1 MKIKYNWIVLI
12 ITAVTSL
19 GLGVWRS
26 IVINGGGEFFLD
38 KSLYSIVIFGLIILG
53 LIVGAVLTIIDRET
67 PQNYD
72 IEKNFFAG
80 FFGLLISIC
89 YITHGILGFM
99 NIADIPED
107 NNVIF
112 YITTNLFEILAGGV
126 FIMESVSSLV
136 GRNLLKTKPLL
147 TIVVPIMFAIRL
159 INKFFDYTKI
169 SVQSSE
175 MFDIVAIAIAAL
187 FIYYHAVMFAG
198 LKKSCV
204 KSLFLFGVP
213 MICASFASGA
223 DVAVS
228 AVLAGEFSINNMIM
242 TVSDMLM
249 CLYAV
254 SLLAEITGKVGKQY
268 LHKQEEELESTE
280 KPNPETEQ
288 KLSDESAYTSFED
301 IASFGRTAPHIR
313 RETILSEPAANV
325 EPKPQEPEVASH
337 ADALHSRLQSS
348 LEQEQPSESKAEPQ
362 LEQQLEPQVEP
373 QPEPQ
378 VISEPEDE
386 LPVTG
391 SHIMTDDTALSDSN
405 DDIASETI
413 PAPSKSAYTPTTD
426 GVDMDRINRLLLE
439 LENDK

>member
-12 ITAVTSL
+12 ITAVASL

-38 KSLYSIVIFGLIILG
+38 KSIYSIVIFGLIILG
-53 LIVGAVLTIIDRET
+53 FIVGAVLTIIDRET

-112 YITTNLFEILAGGV
+112 YIITNLFEILAGGV

-159 INKFFDYTKI
+159 INKFFVYTKI

-175 MFDIVAIAIAAL
+175 MFDIVAIAITAL

-223 DVAVS
+223 DIAVS
-228 AVLAGEFSINNMIM
+228 AILADEFSINDMIM

-254 SLLAEITGKVGKQY
+254 SLLAEITGRVGKQY
-268 LHKQEEELESTE
+268 LHKQEEEPEATE
-280 KPNPETEQ
+280 KTSPEIEQ
-288 KLSDESAYTSFED
+288 KLSNESTYTSFED
-301 IASFGRTAPHIR
+301 IASFGKTAPHIR

-348 LEQEQPSESKAEPQ
+348 LEQEEQP
-362 LEQQLEPQVEP
+362 LEPQPKEP
-373 QPEPQ
+373 QSEPQ
-378 VISEPEDE
+378 AISEPVPEDE
-386 LPVTG
+386 FPVTG
-391 SHIMTDDTALSDSN
+391 SHIMTDDTVLSDSN
-405 DDIASETI
+405 DNIAGETI
-413 PAPSKSAYTPTTD
+413 PAPSKSTYTPTTD